1 MKIQLNKQSLFLI
14 LLTTAFAAI
23 YSWIEYYILVG
34 IVQEVIYTKILFWIS
49 YLIVAFAFTTIN
61 SYAGF
66 ACFSSGLLTE
76 DFLYRFFA
84 QTNYLDI
91 KYMIGA
97 LAIVL
102 ILVARSMIII
112 DTDKQ
117 KFDIPK
123 VPESTYKEEPIVIPK
138 KEIDEIKTDTNFKD
152 YQPITPDMK
161 TEEVVGVPVIVD
173 VGKEEKFDPKK
184 EEMKKRVKER
194 FLKKQKEKY
203 NGK

>member
-1 MKIQLNKQSLFLI
+1 MKIQFNQQSLFLI

-34 IVQEVIYTKILFWIS
+34 VVQEVMYTKILFWIS
-49 YLIVAFAFTTIN
+49 YLVVAFAFTTIN

-66 ACFSSGLLTE
+66 ACFTSGALTE

-84 QTNYLDI
+84 QTNYLDP
-91 KYMIGA
+91 KLMAGA
-97 LAIVL
+97 LIVVA

-112 DTDKQ
+112 DADKQ
-117 KFDIPK
+117 KFEIVQEGPPILKGKEAETFLENIKKPTTPQQIEIVERAQQEFKPQESK
-123 VPESTYKEEPIVIPK
+123 V
-138 KEIDEIKTDTNFKD
+138 
-152 YQPITPDMK
+152 
-161 TEEVVGVPVIVD
+161 EVKVSE
-173 VGKEEKFDPKK
+173 EEKFDPEK

-194 FLKKQKEKY
+194 FLKKQREKY